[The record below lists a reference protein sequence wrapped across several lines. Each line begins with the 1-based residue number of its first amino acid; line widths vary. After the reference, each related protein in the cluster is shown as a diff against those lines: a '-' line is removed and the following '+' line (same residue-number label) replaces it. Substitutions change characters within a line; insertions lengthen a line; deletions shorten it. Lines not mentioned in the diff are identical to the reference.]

1 MFGSDVNT
9 AHVGIQKTVI
19 RLHVLK
25 RKEMRNNL
33 LGTEVPILRQLCRQ
47 LQKYEWFANVILPN
61 SFPI

>member
-9 AHVGIQKTVI
+9 ARVSIQKTVI

-33 LGTEVPILRQLCRQ
+33 LGIEVPILRQLCRQ
-47 LQKYEWFANVILPN
+47 LQKYECFANVILPN
-61 SFPI
+61 SLPI